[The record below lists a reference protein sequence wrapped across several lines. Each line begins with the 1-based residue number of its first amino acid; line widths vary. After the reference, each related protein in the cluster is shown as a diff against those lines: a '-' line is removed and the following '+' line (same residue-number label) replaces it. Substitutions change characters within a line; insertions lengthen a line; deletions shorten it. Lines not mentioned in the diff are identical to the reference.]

1 MVSAEPERER
11 TPLTVL
17 FPVGT
22 AVEAFHPQR
31 LRMEQARIA
40 GYLGDPSPYAV
51 VVTFADA
58 TTQPYYRAYINI
70 RNPARSLVVRRE
82 R

>member
-1 MVSAEPERER
+1 MASAEHERER
-11 TPLTVL
+11 TALKCL

-31 LRMEQARIA
+31 LRMEEGRVS

-58 TTQPYYRAYINI
+58 TTCCYYRAYINI
-70 RNPARSLVVRRE
+70 QNPARSLVVRRE

>member
-1 MVSAEPERER
+1 MASAEPERER

-17 FPVGT
+17 FPIGT
-22 AVEAFHPQR
+22 AVDAFHPHR
-31 LRMEQARIA
+31 LRMEEARIT
-40 GYLGDPSPYAV
+40 GYRGDPSPYAV

-58 TTQPYYRAYINI
+58 TICCYYRAYLNI
-70 RNPARSLVVRRE
+70 RHPARSLVVRRE